1 MKKMACILLFM
12 GVVAA
17 LTAQQ
22 TGIKTNTVFLVTAS
36 PNMGIEFGLGE
47 KFSLSIEGG
56 YNPFQLKPELFWK
69 HWFVQPELRRWYCH
83 RYAGSFWGIHTFYAG
98 YNVDVP
104 KITRS
109 RFEGSLYG
117 AGVSYGY
124 SWMLN
129 NKWNLEATI
138 GAGYARMLYDKY
150 ECGDCGEKLGSYSRN
165 YYGPSKAAVS
175 LIYFIH

>member
-1 MKKMACILLFM
+1 
-12 GVVAA
+12 
-17 LTAQQ
+17 
-22 TGIKTNTVFLVTAS
+22 
-36 PNMGIEFGLGE
+36 MGIEFGLGE

-150 ECGDCGEKLGSYSRN
+150 ECGGDCGEKLGSYSRN